1 MEVIKKIGE
10 TKDETIDLQH
20 PRALNT
26 YQLNKYLLFYH
37 KNINN
42 GIRQLNLSMYLK
54 TPNN

>member
-54 TPNN
+54 TPSN